1 MIDVLESNLEDSE
14 RLFLSEQEARHILA
28 AIKTFQHLRQEL
40 KEVPDLKR
48 QLNSSRDLSKFE
60 RIQTTNRIS
69 RAERISFPVN
79 EIVDASIKDKK
90 ISVSIRLQ
98 DKLVEFEYED
108 GFANAS
114 LLDDNK
120 VLESFIF
127 KSDFSLQSHK
137 NFVHDTMYS
146 LHNLMK
152 DECDFVLDREKSFY
166 LLLTILTSESIEDLE
181 KHTVS
186 ADTDRLYAAVKTIF
200 R

>member
-14 RLFLSEQEARHILA
+14 RLFLSKQEARHILG
-28 AIKTFQHLRQEL
+28 AIKIFQHLRQEL

-60 RIQTTNRIS
+60 RIQITNRIS

-98 DKLVEFEYED
+98 DKFVEFEYED

-114 LLDDNK
+114 LLDDDK

-146 LHNLMK
+146 LHNLTEN
-152 DECDFVLDREKSFY
+152 ECDFVLDREKSFC

-181 KHTVS
+181 KHTVN
-186 ADTDRLYAAVKTIF
+186 ADSDRLYATVKTIF

>member
-1 MIDVLESNLEDSE
+1 MIDILESNLEDSE

-28 AIKTFQHLRQEL
+28 AIKIFQHLKQEL

-98 DKLVEFEYED
+98 DKLMEFEYED

-114 LLDDNK
+114 LLDDDK

-127 KSDFSLQSHK
+127 KSDFSIQSNK

-146 LHNLMK
+146 LHNLTEN
-152 DECDFVLDREKSFY
+152 ECNFVLSREKSFY
-166 LLLTILTSESIEDLE
+166 LLLAILTSESVEDLE

-186 ADTDRLYAAVKTIF
+186 TDSDRLYAAVKTIF
-200 R
+200 

>member
-28 AIKTFQHLRQEL
+28 AIKIFQHLKQEL

-98 DKLVEFEYED
+98 DKLMEFEYED

-114 LLDDNK
+114 LLDDDK

-127 KSDFSLQSHK
+127 KSDFSIQSNK

-146 LHNLMK
+146 LHNLTEN
-152 DECDFVLDREKSFY
+152 ECDFVLSREKSFY
-166 LLLTILTSESIEDLE
+166 LLLAILTSESVEDLE

-186 ADTDRLYAAVKTIF
+186 ADSDRLYAAVKTVF
-200 R
+200 

>member
-14 RLFLSEQEARHILA
+14 RPFLSEQEARHVLA
-28 AIKTFQHLRQEL
+28 AIKTFQHLKQEL
-40 KEVPDLKR
+40 KEIPDLKN
-48 QLNSSRDLSKFE
+48 QLNNSRDLSKFE

-79 EIVDASIKDKK
+79 EIVNASIKDKK

-108 GFANAS
+108 SFANAS
-114 LLDDNK
+114 LLDDDK

-127 KSDFSLQSHK
+127 KSDFSIQSNK

-146 LHNLMK
+146 LHNLTE
-152 DECDFVLDREKSFY
+152 DECDFVLDREKSFC
-166 LLLTILTSESIEDLE
+166 LLLAILTSESVEDLE

-186 ADTDRLYAAVKTIF
+186 ADSDRLHAAVKTVF
-200 R
+200 

>member
-14 RLFLSEQEARHILA
+14 RLFLSKQETRHILA

-48 QLNSSRDLSKFE
+48 QLNSPRDLSKFE

-98 DKLVEFEYED
+98 DKFVEFEYED

-114 LLDDNK
+114 LLDDDK

-127 KSDFSLQSHK
+127 KSDFSLQSNK

-146 LHNLMK
+146 LHNLTEN
-152 DECDFVLDREKSFY
+152 ECDFVLGREKSFC
-166 LLLTILTSESIEDLE
+166 LLLTILTSESVEDLE

-186 ADTDRLYAAVKTIF
+186 ADSDRLYAAVKTIF
-200 R
+200 

>member
-14 RLFLSEQEARHILA
+14 RPFLSEQEARHILA
-28 AIKTFQHLRQEL
+28 AIKTFQHLKQEL
-40 KEVPDLKR
+40 KEIPDLKN

-69 RAERISFPVN
+69 RAERTSFPVN

-114 LLDDNK
+114 LLDEDE

-127 KSDFSLQSHK
+127 KSDFSIQSNK

-146 LHNLMK
+146 LHNLTEN
-152 DECDFVLDREKSFY
+152 ECDFVLSREKSLC
-166 LLLTILTSESIEDLE
+166 LLLTILTSESVEDLE

-186 ADTDRLYAAVKTIF
+186 VDSDRLHAAVKTIF
-200 R
+200 

>member
-14 RLFLSEQEARHILA
+14 RLFLSKQEARHILA
-28 AIKTFQHLRQEL
+28 TIKAFQHLRQEL

-90 ISVSIRLQ
+90 IFVSIRLQ
-98 DKLVEFEYED
+98 DKFVEFEYED

-114 LLDDNK
+114 LLDDDK

-146 LHNLMK
+146 LHNLTEN
-152 DECDFVLDREKSFY
+152 ECDFVLGREKSFC
-166 LLLTILTSESIEDLE
+166 LLLTILTSESVEDLE

-186 ADTDRLYAAVKTIF
+186 ADSDRLYAAVKTIF
-200 R
+200 

>member
-28 AIKTFQHLRQEL
+28 AIKTFQHLKQEL
-40 KEVPDLKR
+40 KEIPNLKR

-69 RAERISFPVN
+69 RAERVSFPVN

-108 GFANAS
+108 GFTNAS
-114 LLDDNK
+114 LLDDK

-152 DECDFVLDREKSFY
+152 DECDFVLDREKSFC

-181 KHTVS
+181 KHTVR
-186 ADTDRLYAAVKTIF
+186 ADSDRLYAAVKTIF

>member
-1 MIDVLESNLEDSE
+1 MIDILESNLEDSE
-14 RLFLSEQEARHILA
+14 RLFLSEQETRHILA
-28 AIKTFQHLRQEL
+28 AIKTFQHLKQEL

-48 QLNSSRDLSKFE
+48 QLNSSKDLSKFE

-114 LLDDNK
+114 LLDDDK

-127 KSDFSLQSHK
+127 KSDFSIQSNK

-146 LHNLMK
+146 LHNLTEN
-152 DECDFVLDREKSFY
+152 ECDFVLSREKSFC
-166 LLLTILTSESIEDLE
+166 LLLTILTSESVEDLE

-186 ADTDRLYAAVKTIF
+186 VDSDRLYAAVKTIF
-200 R
+200 

>member
-14 RLFLSEQEARHILA
+14 RPFLSEQEARHILA
-28 AIKTFQHLRQEL
+28 AIKTFQYLRQEL

-114 LLDDNK
+114 LLDDDK

-127 KSDFSLQSHK
+127 KSDFSLQSNK

-146 LHNLMK
+146 LHNLTEN
-152 DECDFVLDREKSFY
+152 ECNFVLSREKSFC
-166 LLLTILTSESIEDLE
+166 LLLTILTSESVEDLE

-186 ADTDRLYAAVKTIF
+186 ADSDRLYAAVKTIF
-200 R
+200 